1 MATLRHGT
9 LTPMG
14 DHLEKFEFDWQS
26 EDGDEWVQRQD
37 VAAEEKCTVVTTRM
51 EALLDYD
58 ISHATYR
65 TYVTHRTPDDLQ
77 GRVSDG
83 HAWWDDT
90 PTFYVTPSGVACD
103 SAIVDRDFRETGVW
117 FGDVY

>member
-1 MATLRHGT
+1 MAILNHKTVA
-9 LTPMG
+9 PMG
-14 DHLEKFEFDWQS
+14 EQLNEFVFDWLS
-26 EDGDEWVQRQD
+26 YDGDEWVQRQD
-37 VAAEEKCTVVTTRM
+37 VVAGEKCTIVTTRM
-51 EALLDYD
+51 EAVLDYD
-58 ISHATYR
+58 VSHATYH
-65 TYVTHRTPDDLQ
+65 TYVGHRTPDDLR

-103 SAIVDRDFRETGVW
+103 SAVVDRELRKTGVW